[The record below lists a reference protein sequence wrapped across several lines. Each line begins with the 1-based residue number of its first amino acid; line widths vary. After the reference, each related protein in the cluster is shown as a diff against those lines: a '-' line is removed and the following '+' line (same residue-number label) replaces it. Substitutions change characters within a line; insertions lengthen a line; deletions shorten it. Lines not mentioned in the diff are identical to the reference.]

1 MKTKDYLHS
10 DLLNNRQN
18 NAVFEQTYAL
28 IERLANK
35 VTEIEKAAFNVTD
48 KDSIETLQ
56 KINAIWLSDEIVD
69 LVNYAID
76 KFDKRRTS

>member
-18 NAVFEQTYAL
+18 NAVFEHTYAL